1 MKVLVTNDDGI
12 FAPGLQALVE
22 VLQHFADVYV
32 SCPDQ
37 ERSAVSHSIT
47 LRVPLKAKPLPLFPG
62 VKGCWAVNGTPADCV
77 KLGIEVL
84 MKEPPDFVI
93 SGINLGPNL
102 GRDLYYSGTMAGAV
116 EGLLYGI
123 PAVAV
128 SLNAFSDIDINHEK
142 VKKLLYPIVEVL
154 LQNKIPKGVFLNV
167 NLPYLSR
174 EVYKG
179 VRIVPLDMDVARY
192 SYVGLNDP
200 HIQVYY
206 WLKDQLHN
214 MKDLK
219 ADSDYTLLRTGYVT
233 ISPIEFRTFHRR
245 KKEQIE
251 RWFAH
256 LNIASTDEEEID
268 YA

>member
-93 SGINLGPNL
+93 SGINLG
-102 GRDLYYSGTMAGAV
+102 
-116 EGLLYGI
+116 
-123 PAVAV
+123 
-128 SLNAFSDIDINHEK
+128 
-142 VKKLLYPIVEVL
+142 
-154 LQNKIPKGVFLNV
+154 
-167 NLPYLSR
+167 
-174 EVYKG
+174 
-179 VRIVPLDMDVARY
+179 
-192 SYVGLNDP
+192 
-200 HIQVYY
+200 
-206 WLKDQLHN
+206 
-214 MKDLK
+214 
-219 ADSDYTLLRTGYVT
+219 
-233 ISPIEFRTFHRR
+233 
-245 KKEQIE
+245 QI
-251 RWFAH
+251 
-256 LNIASTDEEEID
+256 
-268 YA
+268 